1 MRYLNIIGTMLV
13 VVAVSIAGYG
23 SYQSHDFT
31 MTTESHISYNEEII
45 QLDNVKKSVKETDR
59 AVIKS
64 DTQVTVEVNFI
75 DEMAKAVMGESG
87 SEPLVGKVAVAAT
100 ILNRMEY
107 YNQTVYQALEAYDA
121 YPYYG
126 VVTEECY
133 RAVEIAIEN
142 RDLFPRDMMYFRTMH
157 YHNFGVPYVQIG
169 NHYFSCKGE

>member
-45 QLDNVKKSVKETDR
+45 QLDTVKKSVKETDR

-64 DTQVTVEVNFI
+64 DMQVTAEVNFI

-133 RAVEIAIEN
+133 RAVELAMEN
-142 RDLFPRDMMYFRTMH
+142 RDLFPRDMMYFRTEH